1 MSRCRKPSAPRRTA
15 QVGCFR
21 LELRVGLSLGASRD
35 RSFHRHSR
43 RMRFMYRLISTLA
56 VMMVASGSQ
65 AAVTAHPWGIEP
77 MPAVEH
83 VVSVESGSSYGLVFG
98 SGSDSSVLLAQGPP
112 RGAGG
117 PPGARGP
124 GGGPDHPPSGPR
136 GPGRPGFYPGPRPRP
151 RPAPPPPPG
160 PAGIIPHI
168 LPLFLPPP
176 RP

>member
-1 MSRCRKPSAPRRTA
+1 
-15 QVGCFR
+15 
-21 LELRVGLSLGASRD
+21 
-35 RSFHRHSR
+35 
-43 RMRFMYRLISTLA
+43 MYRLISTLA
-56 VMMVASGSQ
+56 VMMAASGSQ
-65 AAVTAHPWGIEP
+65 AAVTASPWGIEP

-98 SGSDSSVLLAQGPP
+98 SDSNVLLAQGPP

-117 PPGARGP
+117 PPGGRPPGAGGP
-124 GGGPDHPPSGPR
+124 GGGPDYPPSGPR
-136 GPGRPGFYPGPRPRP
+136 GPGRPGFYPGPRRP
-151 RPAPPPPPG
+151 RPAPPPPG